1 MTTHK
6 RIKCITADRHD
17 LGPRMTDSFLRVGVF
32 YDVITERVP
41 GPVSNSDDWIEVFNR
56 QTGETFQRPR
66 YLFGPILQD
75 PQ

>member
-6 RIKCITADRHD
+6 RIKCISTDRPD
-17 LGPRMTDSFLRVGVF
+17 LGPRITDSFLRTGVF
-32 YDVITERVP
+32 YDVINERIP
-41 GPVSNSDDWIEVFNR
+41 GPVSNSDDWIEIYCK

-75 PQ
+75 IQ